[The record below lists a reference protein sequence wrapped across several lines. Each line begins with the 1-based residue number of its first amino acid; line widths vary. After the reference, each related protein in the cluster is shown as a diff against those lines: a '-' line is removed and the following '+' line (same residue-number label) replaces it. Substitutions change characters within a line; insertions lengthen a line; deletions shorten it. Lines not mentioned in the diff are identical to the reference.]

1 MYLVFICAPGLRM
14 VFGGEDQ
21 MDVSH
26 YQGGKWGVGQHF
38 AHRLVLPPGLH
49 MLLVPLL
56 QFQFRNYYPVTLR
69 IWKCI
74 FVVCSSYEREFRC
87 GQFGLVLQEK

>member
-1 MYLVFICAPGLRM
+1 MDRHSDTRMYLVFICAPGLRM

-38 AHRLVLPPGLH
+38 AHRLVSGVAH
-49 MLLVPLL
+49 A
-56 QFQFRNYYPVTLR
+56 LR
-69 IWKCI
+69 SMTWNKE
-74 FVVCSSYEREFRC
+74 SA
-87 GQFGLVLQEK
+87 Q

>member
-38 AHRLVLPPGLH
+38 AHRLVSGVAHALKSA
-49 MLLVPLL
+49 PL
-56 QFQFRNYYPVTLR
+56 
-69 IWKCI
+69 
-74 FVVCSSYEREFRC
+74 ERD
-87 GQFGLVLQEK
+87 GSP